1 MLCFMM
7 GAFRGSSVF
16 SAVTAYLTCA
26 MLLALPSTC
35 FLVSCS
41 IAYLLVLWCCCFM
54 MGALRVLCCFH
65 SMCSFVCVDIFFNQ
79 LAIVLCFVAYLSC
92 AIVITLLFT
101 FLYFFQ
107 LTCGSFIHAC
117 QLAVVILYALLLLLL
132 LLFRVS
138 RVRVIYIVMLLTFQY
153 YSIVYLLV
161 VFQTLLFTFLLFF
174 QSTCCCC
181 CFMICCLLLF
191 R

>member
-1 MLCFMM
+1 M
-7 GAFRGSSVF
+7 F

-26 MLLALPSTC
+26 MLRVLPSMC

-101 FLYFFQ
+101 FLYFLQ

-132 LLFRVS
+132 LLLFRVS
-138 RVRVIYIVMLLTFQY
+138 RVSVIYIVMLLTFQY